1 VNAKELRDLSIETSA
16 VAIRNV
22 AMSNHTGLVTL
33 HMEHGVVRSVWAG
46 TEGGLLL
53 WRSGKTVVHVVPNVE
68 GPLDEEGRA
77 IDIAKR
83 TL

>member
-33 HMEHGVVRSVWAG
+33 RMENGVVRRVWAG
-46 TEGGLLL
+46 TEDGLLL
-53 WRSGKTVVHVVPNVE
+53 WRDGTALRHVVENVE
-68 GPLDEEGRA
+68 GPLPD
-77 IDIAKR
+77 
-83 TL
+83 T